1 MRYLYYIAGIIL
13 LVSALAAYG
22 LMDTEIELSKP
33 AIVVNDRII
42 TQSELEQRIKNKP
55 YYMSRD
61 QFLDSIV
68 TEQLLIQEALRQNI
82 HEEASFR
89 QSVERYYEQSLIK
102 ILLDRK
108 LADVEVTVTERELE
122 TYQRLSHSR
131 ISISKFGFPS
141 VEQALKGPYEH
152 AKTIES
158 NFLDISDDLKFILLY
173 LEKDQISKPV
183 ETGMGV
189 LVYRLDK
196 ITPLPSSNEIRKTD
210 MNQVTIFIL
219 DKKRENL
226 MAEWTR
232 QLKETAKIWRE
243 K

>member
-1 MRYLYYIAGIIL
+1 
-13 LVSALAAYG
+13 
-22 LMDTEIELSKP
+22 
-33 AIVVNDRII
+33 
-42 TQSELEQRIKNKP
+42 
-55 YYMSRD
+55 
-61 QFLDSIV
+61 
-68 TEQLLIQEALRQNI
+68 
-82 HEEASFR
+82 
-89 QSVERYYEQSLIK
+89 
-102 ILLDRK
+102 
-108 LADVEVTVTERELE
+108 
-122 TYQRLSHSR
+122 
-131 ISISKFGFPS
+131 
-141 VEQALKGPYEH
+141 
-152 AKTIES
+152 
-158 NFLDISDDLKFILLY
+158 
-173 LEKDQISKPV
+173 V